1 MTFLGPKGS
10 HYEGSAHPCPINPG
24 YGPGVDST
32 FDTVSDKSG
41 ASILLRYTTASA
53 ASCMKHTMPMILH
66 ESQQN
71 LTTNTVKS

>member
-1 MTFLGPKGS
+1 MTFLGPKGL

-53 ASCMKHTMPMILH
+53 ASCMMHNMPMILR